1 MKQKRHTIILNSF
14 DYKILKNNSMI
25 MICCGSFLEK
35 IEMKDDEVKLL
46 LTEYEL
52 KELVGFVAAEANHSS
67 SKRNE
72 RELSDIFEQLEA
84 ALYSLN

>member
-1 MKQKRHTIILNSF
+1 
-14 DYKILKNNSMI
+14 MI
-25 MICCGSFLEK
+25 MICCGIFLEK
-35 IEMKDDEVKLL
+35 IKMNDDEVKLL

-52 KELVGFVAAEANHSS
+52 KELVGFVAAEANHAL

-72 RELSDIFEQLEA
+72 KELSDIFDQLEA

>member
-1 MKQKRHTIILNSF
+1 
-14 DYKILKNNSMI
+14 
-25 MICCGSFLEK
+25 
-35 IEMKDDEVKLL
+35 LL